1 MQPRHSYQHSCN
13 CADERVPADMVLLRT
28 TEKSGSCFI
37 RTDQLDG
44 ETDWKLR
51 LAVAETQKLHHDT
64 DLFLMEASVFAEKPQ
79 RDIHTFIGTFKKV
92 FYTSAVKC

>member
-1 MQPRHSYQHSCN
+1 
-13 CADERVPADMVLLRT
+13 MVLLRT
-28 TEKSGSCFI
+28 TEASGSCFI

-51 LAVAETQKLHHDT
+51 LAVTETQKLPYDA
-64 DLFLMEASVFAEKPQ
+64 DLFLMEASVFVEKPQ

-92 FYTSAVKC
+92 RLYVVHS

>member
-1 MQPRHSYQHSCN
+1 
-13 CADERVPADMVLLRT
+13 MVLLRT

-51 LAVAETQKLHHDT
+51 LAIAETQKLVNES

-79 RDIHTFIGTFKKV
+79 RDIHTFIGSFKKV
-92 FYTSAVKC
+92 FNTLK

>member
-1 MQPRHSYQHSCN
+1 VYTFQAGDIITVEKDQ
-13 CADERVPADMVLLRT
+13 RVPADLVLLRT

-51 LAVAETQKLHHDT
+51 VAVPATQNLPADKNLCEMSAQVITTLYSDIT
-64 DLFLMEASVFAEKPQ
+64 VVNDWKSVSF
-79 RDIHTFIGTFKKV
+79 
-92 FYTSAVKC
+92 

>member
-1 MQPRHSYQHSCN
+1 
-13 CADERVPADMVLLRT
+13 MVLLRT

-44 ETDWKLR
+44 ETDLKLR
-51 LAVAETQKLHHDT
+51 LAIAETQKLVNES

-79 RDIHTFIGTFKKV
+79 RDIHTFIGSFKKV
-92 FYTSAVKC
+92 FNTLK